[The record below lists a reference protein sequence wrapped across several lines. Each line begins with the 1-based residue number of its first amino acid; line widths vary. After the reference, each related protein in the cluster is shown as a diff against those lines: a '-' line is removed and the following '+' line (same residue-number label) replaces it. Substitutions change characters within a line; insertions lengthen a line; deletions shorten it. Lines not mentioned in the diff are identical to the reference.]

1 MIQKTRKMNKII
13 ALLLVLI
20 SFTGYNQTL
29 KPTETKALLN
39 FLVTDLDGFPRNK
52 ETVIAEDITSHIEYT
67 AITNESGKCG
77 ILVPKGKKYKIKYL
91 DLIEKTNYSNFSVP
105 NKFGLMSFNIQIKF
119 EPSKKIDVKGIE
131 FKQGTAN
138 LTMKATDYLDSISNI
153 LKTNKLKI
161 EIVSHTDN
169 KLSKQE
175 ALKLTQNRVKVIKN
189 YLIEKGVNKTKLL
202 TKGVGSTEP
211 ITDNKTPEARK
222 KNNRIEFRIK
232 QQYF

>member
-1 MIQKTRKMNKII
+1 MNKTI
-13 ALLLVLI
+13 ALFFILL

-39 FLVTDLDGFPRNK
+39 FLVTDLDGFPKNK
-52 ETVIAEDITSHIEYT
+52 ETVIAEDITSNIEYS

-91 DLIEKTNYSNFSVP
+91 DLIEKTNYSDFSVP

-119 EPSKKIDVKGIE
+119 EPSKKMDVKGIE
-131 FKQGTAN
+131 FKDGTAN
-138 LTMKATDYLDSISNI
+138 LTMKATDYLDSISDI
-153 LKTNKLKI
+153 LKNNKLKI

-169 KLSKQE
+169 MLSKEE
-175 ALKLTQNRVKVIKN
+175 ALKLTQDRVKTIKN
-189 YLIEKGVNKTKLL
+189 YLVEKGVKESKLQ
-202 TKGVGSTEP
+202 TKGLGLTEP
-211 ITDNKTPEARK
+211 ITNNKTPEARK

>member
-1 MIQKTRKMNKII
+1 MNKTI
-13 ALLLVLI
+13 ALFFILL

-39 FLVTDLDGFPRNK
+39 FLVTDLDGFPKNK
-52 ETVIAEDITSHIEYT
+52 ETVIAEDITSHIEYS

-91 DLIEKTNYSNFSVP
+91 DLIEKTNYSDFSVP

-119 EPSKKIDVKGIE
+119 EPSKKMDVKGIE
-131 FKQGTAN
+131 FKDGTAN
-138 LTMKATDYLDSISNI
+138 LTMKATDYLDSISDI
-153 LKTNKLKI
+153 LKNNKLKI

-169 KLSKQE
+169 MLSKEE
-175 ALKLTQNRVKVIKN
+175 ALKLTQDRVETIKN
-189 YLIEKGVNKTKLL
+189 YLVEKGVKESKLQ
-202 TKGVGSTEP
+202 TKGLGLTEP
-211 ITDNKTPEARK
+211 ITNNKTPEARK

>member
-1 MIQKTRKMNKII
+1 MNKTI
-13 ALLLVLI
+13 ALFFILL
-20 SFTGYNQTL
+20 SFAGYNQTL

-39 FLVTDLDGFPRNK
+39 FLVTDLDGFPKNK
-52 ETVIAEDITSHIEYT
+52 ETVIAEDITSHIEYS

-91 DLIEKTNYSNFSVP
+91 DLIEKTNYSDFSVP

-119 EPSKKIDVKGIE
+119 EPSKKMDVKGIE
-131 FKQGTAN
+131 FKESTAN
-138 LTMKATDYLDSISNI
+138 LTMKATDYLDSISDI
-153 LKTNKLKI
+153 LKNNKLKI

-169 KLSKQE
+169 LLSKEE
-175 ALKLTQNRVKVIKN
+175 ALKLTQNRVKTIKD
-189 YLIEKGVNKTKLL
+189 YLVEKGVKETKLQ
-202 TKGVGSTEP
+202 TKGLGLTEP

>member
-1 MIQKTRKMNKII
+1 MNKTI
-13 ALLLVLI
+13 ALFLVLL
-20 SFTGYNQTL
+20 SFYGYNQTL

-39 FLVTDLDGFPRNK
+39 FLVTDLDGFPKNK
-52 ETVIAEDITSHIEYT
+52 ETVIAEDITSHIEYS

-77 ILVPKGKKYKIKYL
+77 ILVPKGKKYTIKYL
-91 DLIEKTNYSNFSVP
+91 DLIEKTNYSDFSVP

-119 EPSKKIDVKGIE
+119 EPSKKMNVKGIE
-131 FKQGTAN
+131 FKEGTGN
-138 LTMKATDYLDSISNI
+138 LTMKATYYLDSISDI
-153 LKTNKLKI
+153 LKNNKLRI

-169 KLSKQE
+169 TLNKEE
-175 ALKLTQNRVKVIKN
+175 ALKLTQSRVKTIKN
-189 YLIEKGVNKTKLL
+189 YLIEKGVTESKLQ
-202 TKGVGSTEP
+202 TKGLGLSEP

>member
-1 MIQKTRKMNKII
+1 MRKTI
-13 ALLLVLI
+13 ALLFVFI
-20 SFTGYNQTL
+20 SFLGYSQTL

-39 FLVTDLDGFPRNK
+39 FLVTDLDGFPRNS

-67 AITNESGKCG
+67 AKTNEDGKCG

-91 DLIEKTNYSNFSVP
+91 DLIEKTNYSDFNVP

-119 EPSKKIDVKGIE
+119 EPSKKMDVKGIE
-131 FKQGTAN
+131 FKDGTYN
-138 LTMKATDYLDSISNI
+138 LTMNATNVLDTIAEV
-153 LKTNKLKI
+153 LKNKKLKI

-169 KLSKQE
+169 LLSKEE
-175 ALKLTQNRVKVIKN
+175 ALKLTQNRVKTIKN
-189 YLIEKGVNKTKLL
+189 YLIEKGVKESKLQ
-202 TKGVGSTEP
+202 TKGIGSAEP
-211 ITDNKTPEARK
+211 INDNKTIEARK